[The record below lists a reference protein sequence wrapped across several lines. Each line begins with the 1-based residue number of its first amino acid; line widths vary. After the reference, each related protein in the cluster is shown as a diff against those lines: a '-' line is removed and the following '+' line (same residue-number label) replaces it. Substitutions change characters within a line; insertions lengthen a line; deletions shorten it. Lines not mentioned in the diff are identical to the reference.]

1 MAKAAIHHVA
11 LRVGDLPYF
20 VDFFHQVFGMS
31 VTKQREKDGVVDSI
45 WLDGGIQLLI
55 DRSATPR
62 DGVMDHV
69 SFLVDNIE
77 ETKKK
82 AEPYGG
88 TPCPG
93 KAAHWFEIPQGIV
106 FELKTE

>member
-1 MAKAAIHHVA
+1 MAKATIHHVA

-20 VDFFHQVFGMS
+20 VEFFHQVFGMS
-31 VTKQREKDGVVDSI
+31 VTKQREKDGV
-45 WLDGGIQLLI
+45 
-55 DRSATPR
+55 
-62 DGVMDHV
+62 MDHV
-69 SFLVDNIE
+69 SFLVDDVE

-88 TPCPG
+88 RPCPD